1 MNGGAVKKATTSG
14 MINKDGVDT
23 PSFCIYLF
31 IYSFIMKH
39 MINFKIKVANIV
51 LEVNAFNET
60 TKKYCEAFLSDE
72 DSQYV
77 ISLTEKDLKNEVM
90 ESNNGHVYVNEEISA
105 LYRKIA
111 DLFIEHNIIVF
122 HGSSFKVNDSGFI
135 VTARSGVGKSTHVR
149 LLKEYLGNELEYIND
164 DKPLLEIN
172 DELTLYS
179 SPWNGKERRGNNN
192 KAPLKA
198 IIFLNRGDNTYRK
211 LENKEEI
218 YFKLLSQVYLP
229 KDKAKRE
236 KGLQIIDILL
246 KRINF
251 YEINVN
257 MDISA
262 ASMTVERIIKNEIK

>member
-1 MNGGAVKKATTSG
+1 
-14 MINKDGVDT
+14 
-23 PSFCIYLF
+23 
-31 IYSFIMKH
+31 MKH

-72 DSQYV
+72 NSQYV
-77 ISLTEKDLKNEVM
+77 ISLTEKDLKNEVV

-111 DLFIEHNIIVF
+111 DLFIEHNIVVF

-251 YEINVN
+251 YEINVD